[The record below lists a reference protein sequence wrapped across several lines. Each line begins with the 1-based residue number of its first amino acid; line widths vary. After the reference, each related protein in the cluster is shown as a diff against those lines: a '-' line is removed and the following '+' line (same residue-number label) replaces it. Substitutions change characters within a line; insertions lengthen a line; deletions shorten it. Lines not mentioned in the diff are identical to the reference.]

1 MIDIEATIASIF
13 LALSAGISPS
23 NDWLMISHSAPIW
36 AQSALVMS
44 MSKPLSSPDGSTK
57 AKGA

>member
-13 LALSAGISPS
+13 LAFSAGISPS
-23 NDWLMISHSAPIW
+23 NAWLTISHSTPIG
-36 AQSALVMS
+36 AQSALVTS
-44 MSKPLSSPDGSTK
+44 MSKPESSPDGRTK